1 MIYAAGAG
9 HPAAIKNPGHS
20 RITITSENKE
30 TMKLKTAQHKNR
42 LFFILAVITCF
53 SSVRQAGVEGA
64 SSLSFEVNPASR
76 RGCTIVFSPPKTR
89 VAWWRPRVLFDSCKF
104 VAGDMVPR
112 DRDRNDDE
120 VGCLLR
126 SARIDLAGYPARMPL
141 VETPARKDSTKV

>member
-1 MIYAAGAG
+1 M
-9 HPAAIKNPGHS
+9 KT
-20 RITITSENKE
+20 TIAQYNKA
-30 TMKLKTAQHKNR
+30 LIFLLVLIA
-42 LFFILAVITCF
+42 CF
-53 SSVRQAGVEGA
+53 SSVRQVGVVGT
-64 SSLSFEVNPASR
+64 SGLSFESTPVH

-141 VETPARKDSTKV
+141 VETPARKDSTKG